1 MVSDGCGLHYRNVL
15 KEVLEGSLGKG
26 SYQGP
31 DECIS
36 DSTESKYFNN
46 DEVCCSPGMGNFPI
60 SLPCKFHA
68 LF

>member
-26 SYQGP
+26 SYQGH

-36 DSTESKYFNN
+36 DST
-46 DEVCCSPGMGNFPI
+46 V
-60 SLPCKFHA
+60 
-68 LF
+68 